1 MARSRTDELL
11 EAWKMV
17 AQNAQRPA
25 EAPRPRTRRSSG
37 PIGLIAAG
45 AVAVVLIVA
54 LALRGAGP
62 GPQPS
67 QPAIGASPSVGA
79 SPSSV
84 PSPSPVGS
92 AGPGPSASNS
102 ASPSASPPSTAF
114 ANAAVVVDE
123 YTKDL
128 VDGNYAAAWAMLAP
142 DGPSRAQTFASWS
155 AERAQFFRSVAGR
168 YTVTQPPTGTAPL
181 ASWLANPWSSS
192 IDQANAVLVEVD
204 YPALGGNN
212 AGYDVYIVNPTSTGY
227 AIYDVR

>member
-25 EAPRPRTRRSSG
+25 EAPHPHTRRSSG
-37 PIGLIAAG
+37 PIGLLAAG
-45 AVAVVLIVA
+45 AVAVVLLVA
-54 LALRGAGP
+54 LTLRGAGP

-67 QPAIGASPSVGA
+67 QPAVGANPSVGTSPSPVASPSPA
-79 SPSSV
+79 SS
-84 PSPSPVGS
+84 PSPSPS
-92 AGPGPSASNS
+92 APAGPSAS
-102 ASPSASPPSTAF
+102 APSTAF

-128 VDGNYAAAWAMLAP
+128 VDGNYAAAWALLAP
-142 DGPSRAQTFASWS
+142 DGPSRAQTFANWS

-168 YTVTQPPTGTAPL
+168 YTVTEPPTGTAPL

-204 YPALGGNN
+204 YPAVGGN